1 MRTLSQIT
9 LNTVPSLTTLKSTL
23 SLRSLKKT
31 LERTLSL
38 RALKRI
44 LSLRNLN
51 RTLSNIDTTMYAIA
65 EVIEKVVEIKNN
77 KGNMGWRKSRFRVT
91 AH

>member
-1 MRTLSQIT
+1 
-9 LNTVPSLTTLKSTL
+9 
-23 SLRSLKKT
+23 
-31 LERTLSL
+31 
-38 RALKRI
+38 
-44 LSLRNLN
+44 
-51 RTLSNIDTTMYAIA
+51 MYAIA